1 MDLGINGVKDDNYR
15 WRDSC
20 RLRSYCKSQKEE
32 QKKKNKRVSHLG
44 LVVDG
49 RNGESV
55 PHFAASTPLYAGHK
69 SLSCSTAPSEE
80 IYLRGRGLALLC

>member
-1 MDLGINGVKDDNYR
+1 MRGMDLGIKGVKDDNYR

-32 QKKKNKRVSHLG
+32 QKKNKRVSYLG

-55 PHFAASTPLYAGHK
+55 PHFAASTPSLGLLQKK
-69 SLSCSTAPSEE
+69 SIE
-80 IYLRGRGLALLC
+80 GGV